1 MDGSRRASSQLERL
15 PEEVQQETEQM
26 SIEHLTHLVKVLD
39 KSDVSEIEV
48 KHSGT
53 GTRLVLRK
61 ARAGESATISVSEP
75 VAEAADSSVSVPP
88 QHTVTAPLVG
98 IFHTWAKPKG
108 KALVAAG
115 DKVKVGQLVGSI
127 QSLNVLYEIEASAAG
142 RVLELL
148 VEDGQ
153 PVEYGQAL
161 MTLETAE
168 EA

>member
-75 VAEAADSSVSVPP
+75 VAEAADSSVSAPP

>member
-15 PEEVQQETEQM
+15 PEEVQQETEQI

-53 GTRLVLRK
+53 GTHLVLRK
-61 ARAGESATISVSEP
+61 ARAGESAAISVSEP
-75 VAEAADSSVSVPP
+75 VAEVADSSVSAPP

-98 IFHTWAKPKG
+98 IFHTWTKPKG
-108 KALVAAG
+108 KALVAVG
-115 DKVKVGQLVGSI
+115 DKVKAGQLVGSI
-127 QSLNVLYEIEASAAG
+127 QSLNVLYEVEASAAG
-142 RVLELL
+142 CVLDLL